1 MIAIKHSC
9 WGCVVQLRMLTV
21 LSNTYTSFF
30 NSTKSGG
37 LLLVACTLA
46 SLLVANSALGPGYLK
61 FWQIDFGGLSIQHW
75 VNDALMAVFFLLVGL
90 ELERELYSGELSDFR
105 NALLPIAAA
114 VGGIAVPAIVHYAF
128 NAGSPSQ
135 SGAGIP
141 MATDIAFALGV
152 LALLGSRIPV
162 SLKIFLTALA
172 VMDDLAAIVVIAVF
186 YTDGVSVPYLLCAF
200 AVFAMMA
207 LLNKVGRVQLLSPYL
222 VGGAVMW
229 FLMLK
234 SGVHPTI
241 ASVMLA
247 FAIPYSAKSEDAAS
261 PSHRLENTLHK
272 PVAFLV
278 LPMFAL
284 ANTGVVIPADW
295 QSSLL
300 SNNSLGIAAGLV
312 LGKPIG
318 IVAFSALA
326 VAVGLCKLPSDL
338 SWRHIVGAGCLGG
351 IGFTMSIFIANLAFA
366 GDVTEIEAS
375 KMAVLVASTLAGT
388 IGYLLLRSAKS
399 VVTA

>member
-1 MIAIKHSC
+1 
-9 WGCVVQLRMLTV
+9 MLTV

-312 LGKPIG
+312 LGKPVG